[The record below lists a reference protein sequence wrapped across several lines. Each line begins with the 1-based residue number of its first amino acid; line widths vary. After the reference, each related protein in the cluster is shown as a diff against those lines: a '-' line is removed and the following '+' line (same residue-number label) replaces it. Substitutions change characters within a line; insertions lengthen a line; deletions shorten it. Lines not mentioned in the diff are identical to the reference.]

1 MLVSRSVDPERNS
14 ERDDSIGLF
23 DQAGHVRRSDPLAA
37 HANELLLRHPTGDS
51 AALSDVNR
59 DLVFADL
66 AQQFP
71 RWRHP
76 DAFDFIEYLRQQE
89 LGGVTGQHQADVV
102 ADLDR
107 AVNGQVKR
115 D

>member
-1 MLVSRSVDPERNS
+1 MLVFRSVDRKRNS

-23 DQAGHVRRSDPLAA
+23 DQAGHVRRGDPLAA
-37 HANELLLRHPTGDS
+37 QAYELLLGRPTGDS
-51 AALSDVNR
+51 ATLSDVNR
-59 DLVFADL
+59 NLVFAGL

-71 RWRHP
+71 RWRYP
-76 DAFDFIEYLRQQE
+76 DAFHFIEYLRQQE
-89 LGGVTGQHQADVV
+89 LGGVTGQHQPDLV

-107 AVNGQVKR
+107 AVDCQVQR